1 MAETPAYQRIAAL
14 LRAQIESGALA
25 PGDRLPSISRL
36 TTDHGVSSTPARRA
50 LAELVSSG
58 LVEGRFGSGYFV
70 RARPAVRRLA
80 NTRYRLDAEHQPGDQ
95 PGTSFTADRELAWE
109 DYTLDRTYTVM
120 SAADDVAVLLEIEP
134 GEQVLRRDFVF
145 RARGRPEQ
153 TSTNYLPWSLVEGT
167 PVADPEREPW
177 PGGTPAQAASL
188 GHPITLVEEDV
199 TSRMPSPEEAELLSV
214 PPGTPVFAVTRRMLA
229 GELVVELA
237 HIVLPADRVVLAY
250 RTEL

>member
-120 SAADDVAVLLEIEP
+120 SAADDV
-134 GEQVLRRDFVF
+134 F

-153 TSTNYLPWSLVEGT
+153 TSTNYLPWSLVGGT

-250 RTEL
+250 RTDL